1 MDARNNSS
9 HRIVISASRCRSFSL
24 LLLILSLF
32 LISGCA
38 TTFEPKPFD
47 ETTFLT
53 HAVSR
58 SDGDVA
64 VTATIL
70 TREESEEVFGVDF
83 LAKGLQ
89 PIWIKIENAG
99 KDPYWFV
106 PHRLDPEYYPAMEAA
121 NIGYGSRSTPS
132 QKKIYDHFYD
142 VRMPRY
148 IPLGETRKGFVF
160 TKYEQGMKHLVIKV
174 IGKSTKRVM
183 FALEIPGPEMDYQ
196 KVNFER
202 LYKDKEIVKVD
213 LPGLRR
219 ELERFP
225 CCTSN
230 PEGTGLADP
239 LNLAIV
245 GDRTQ
250 VMAELLGRGWDLT
263 ETIRLGSVYQMLLS
277 EIFGVRYR
285 TAPISPL
292 YLFGRNQD
300 FAMQKTRSNI
310 DRRNHLRLWL
320 SPMTFEG
327 SPVWV
332 GQISRDI
339 GIKFTTKSP
348 YLVTHEISSNIDEAR
363 HYIVEDLIASNAV
376 EKIGYVRVS
385 EPATQSA
392 PRQNLTG
399 DDYFTDGLMAVVFL
413 ADRYIPFNEILFLDW
428 GNPFH

>member
-1 MDARNNSS
+1 
-9 HRIVISASRCRSFSL
+9 
-24 LLLILSLF
+24 
-32 LISGCA
+32 
-38 TTFEPKPFD
+38 
-47 ETTFLT
+47 
-53 HAVSR
+53 
-58 SDGDVA
+58 
-64 VTATIL
+64 
-70 TREESEEVFGVDF
+70 
-83 LAKGLQ
+83 
-89 PIWIKIENAG
+89 
-99 KDPYWFV
+99 
-106 PHRLDPEYYPAMEAA
+106 
-121 NIGYGSRSTPS
+121 
-132 QKKIYDHFYD
+132 
-142 VRMPRY
+142 
-148 IPLGETRKGFVF
+148 
-160 TKYEQGMKHLVIKV
+160 
-174 IGKSTKRVM
+174 M
-183 FALEIPGPEMDYQ
+183 FALEVPGPEMDYQ
-196 KVNFER
+196 KVDFER
-202 LYKDKEIVKVD
+202 LYKDEEIVELD
-213 LPGLRR
+213 LPGLCR
-219 ELERFP
+219 ELERLP

-399 DDYFTDGLMAVVFL
+399 DDYFTDGLMAVIFL

-428 GNPFH
+428 ENPFH